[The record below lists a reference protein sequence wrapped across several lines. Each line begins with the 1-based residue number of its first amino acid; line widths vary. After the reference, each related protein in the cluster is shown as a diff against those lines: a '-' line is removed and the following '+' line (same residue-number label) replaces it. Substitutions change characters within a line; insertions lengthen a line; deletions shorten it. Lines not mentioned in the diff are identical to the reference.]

1 MKAKSRTK
9 EELIQELEVLRRR
22 VASME
27 ESKDKGE
34 PEEEAQRDGEER
46 YRLLFEGSRDAMFI
60 TSVDGK
66 VVEVNQAMLDIF
78 GYTREEAMRLP
89 VLDAY
94 AHPEDRHR
102 FQQEL
107 QKKGSARDYE
117 VPLRKKDG
125 TEMDCLVSATV
136 RRAKDGSILGYHGII
151 RDITERKRMEEALR
165 ASEAK
170 FRRLFENVAE
180 GVYHSTPD
188 GNFLAANPALVQM
201 LGYDSEEELRSV
213 DIARDVYVNPEDR
226 TMLDRNLED
235 QGRVRNVELNLKRKD
250 GQQVIVLENS
260 RAVRDE
266 QGRVIYYEGT
276 ATDITERKRAEEAL
290 RASEAKFR
298 GLFENLLEGV
308 YQSSPDG
315 RQLTANPAFVR
326 MMGYQSE
333 EELLA
338 VDARERWANLEDR
351 DRWIQQLEQR
361 GELRNI
367 ELVLKRKDGQHVTVL
382 ESDRLVCDEQG
393 EILYREG
400 LVTDIT
406 ERKRVE
412 EALRA
417 SEAKFRG
424 FFENVPEG
432 VYQCDPYGKFLAA
445 NPAFVQL
452 LGYQSEEE
460 LLGVNGREMWANL
473 EDRET
478 YFQQLKG
485 VGELRNIELTLKR
498 KDGQH
503 VTVLENDRLIRDE
516 KGEILY
522 IEGALTDIT
531 ERKRAE
537 EALRASEAKFR
548 GLFENLLEGVY
559 QSSLEGRYL
568 TANPAF
574 VRMMGYQSEEELL
587 AVDAR
592 ETWASLEDRDRWIQH
607 MEERG
612 ELRNIELVLKRKDGQ
627 HFTVLENDRVVRDE
641 QGKILYREGL
651 VTDITERKRAE
662 EALRESE
669 TMLRQSEKMAVLGTL
684 TAGVAHELNNPA
696 AAVKSGVG
704 QLEAAIV
711 QFEQA
716 QSQLRRL
723 DLTAAQQS
731 ELQHLTHE
739 VLEQAARPP
748 ELNALARSDREG
760 ELETWLE
767 EHGMPDAWKLAP
779 TLVNLK
785 YDAAGLTALA
795 ESFAPDQ
802 LSAIISSLDATYAVH
817 SLLKEI
823 GQSTGRI
830 SEIVK
835 ALKSYSYLDQAPVQA
850 VDVHEGLDNTLLVLG
865 HKLKSGISVR
875 QEYAHHLPNIQANGS
890 ELNQVWTNI
899 IDNAADALGEQGE
912 ITIRTR
918 QEGEWVVIEI
928 EDDGPGIPAEIQPR
942 IFEPFF
948 TTKPPGQ
955 GTGLGLDISY
965 NIVVHKHRGNIKVVS
980 EPGKT
985 CFQVWLPVTPEAG

>member
-27 ESKDKGE
+27 ESKGKGE
-34 PEEEAQRDGEER
+34 PEEEAQRDREER
-46 YRLLFEGSRDAMFI
+46 YRFLFEESRDAMFI

-66 VVEVNQAMLDIF
+66 VVEVNQATLDIF
-78 GYTREEAMRLP
+78 GYMPEEAMRLP

-94 AHPEDRHR
+94 AYPEDRVR
-102 FQQEL
+102 FRQEL

-117 VPLRKKDG
+117 VALLKKNG
-125 TEMDCLVSATV
+125 AKMDCLVSATV
-136 RRAKDGSILGYHGII
+136 WRAKDGSILGYQGAI
-151 RDITERKRMEEALR
+151 RDITKQKRMEETLR

-170 FRRLFENVAE
+170 FRGLFENVPD
-180 GVYHSTPD
+180 GVFHSTPD
-188 GNFLAANPALVQM
+188 GKIILANPALVQM
-201 LGYDSEEELRSV
+201 LGYDSEEELRAL
-213 DIARDVYVNPEDR
+213 DLARDLYVNPEDR
-226 TMLDRNLED
+226 EMVNRKLVDE
-235 QGRVRNVELNLKRKD
+235 GRVRNFELKLKRKD
-250 GQQVIVLENS
+250 GQQVIVLENA
-260 RAVRDE
+260 RAVCDE
-266 QGRVIYYEGT
+266 ADRVLYIEGT
-276 ATDITERKRAEEAL
+276 ATDISERKQAEEAL

-315 RQLTANPAFVR
+315 RYLTANAAFVR

-333 EELLA
+333 DELLA
-338 VDARERWANLEDR
+338 VDARETWASLKDR
-351 DRWIQQLEQR
+351 DRWIQQLEER

-382 ESDRLVCDEQG
+382 E
-393 EILYREG
+393 
-400 LVTDIT
+400 
-406 ERKRVE
+406 
-412 EALRA
+412 
-417 SEAKFRG
+417 
-424 FFENVPEG
+424 
-432 VYQCDPYGKFLAA
+432 
-445 NPAFVQL
+445 
-452 LGYQSEEE
+452 
-460 LLGVNGREMWANL
+460 
-473 EDRET
+473 
-478 YFQQLKG
+478 
-485 VGELRNIELTLKR
+485 
-498 KDGQH
+498 
-503 VTVLENDRLIRDE
+503 
-516 KGEILY
+516 
-522 IEGALTDIT
+522 
-531 ERKRAE
+531 
-537 EALRASEAKFR
+537 
-548 GLFENLLEGVY
+548 
-559 QSSLEGRYL
+559 
-568 TANPAF
+568 
-574 VRMMGYQSEEELL
+574 
-587 AVDAR
+587 
-592 ETWASLEDRDRWIQH
+592 
-607 MEERG
+607 
-612 ELRNIELVLKRKDGQ
+612 
-627 HFTVLENDRVVRDE
+627 NDRVVRDK
-641 QGKILYREGL
+641 QGKFLYREGL

-662 EALRESE
+662 EALADMASFAEMNPAPVLKLDRHGTILLVNPAAGELLGQPDLLGKSWYALCPELESSALKRVLQGDDMWHEAQISERCLLFTYRASLERSQVYVFGADLTERKRAEDALRESE

-696 AAVKSGVG
+696 AAAISGAG
-704 QLEAAIV
+704 QLETAIA

-723 DLTAAQQS
+723 ELTAAQQR
-731 ELQHLTHE
+731 ELQRLTHE

-767 EHGMPDAWKLAP
+767 EQGMPDAWTLAP
-779 TLVNLK
+779 TLVNLN
-785 YDAAGLTALA
+785 YDAAGLTVLA

-802 LSAIISSLDATYAVH
+802 LPVIINSLDATYAVH
-817 SLLKEI
+817 SLLTEI

-875 QEYAHHLPNIQANGS
+875 QEYAPDLPNIQANGS

-899 IDNAADALGEQGE
+899 IDNAADALGKQGE

-918 QEGEWVVIEI
+918 QEGDWVVIEI
-928 EDDGPGIPAEIQPR
+928 EDDGPGIPADIQPR

-985 CFQVWLPVTPEAG
+985 CFQVWLPVTSEAG